1 MKLTVQDIVS
11 RPERMVSAL
20 CLVAIAVALALTQ
33 SCSTTKSLAEGESR
47 LAKNEIKVEN
57 DKRFKT
63 GEIEPYI
70 KQKPNSSFIFG
81 WNPFLCVYNWSGHS
95 NSFFARISRKLGTA
109 PVVFDSTQISPSVD
123 NIIRHLEYLG
133 YYGSTVEASVK
144 TNRKVSKVKYN
155 VTLGKQYTINGI
167 RYVLP
172 ENGVLDEDFCAD
184 TNKVLVKKGQYLS
197 ESLLEEESRRSSTYF
212 RKHGYYSLTKN
223 NYFFSADTLTT
234 PGEAFL
240 EYRINEYTRNETT
253 KDAVPFRKFYF
264 NEIGINYPDN
274 LKIREKV
281 LRDLNLIHPGDMY
294 DETVVN
300 RTYSRYSA
308 LNILS
313 SVNVAVKQS
322 DTASVNADISLSAS
336 KIQGFKLNIE
346 ASSNSSGLL
355 GISPGLSF
363 YHKNIFHGG
372 EVLNLNFTGNF
383 QFKPNSSTSSTELGV
398 SAGIKFPKF
407 IFVPVQRFKKAVPST
422 EIKASYNYQ
431 NRPEYTR
438 NIISYSFGYSGSYK
452 KLHFQFN
459 PTQLNVVRIYDM
471 NQDFLETISSNI
483 FLTSSY
489 YDHFDFGAGGT
500 IYYTTCTDVN
510 PKRSYHYFKFQFNE
524 AGNFLS
530 LFNPLLPKNSATGK
544 HSIWSTPFSQYVR
557 GEFTAGKTWV
567 FGKNDR
573 QAIAT
578 RFLAGAGLAY
588 ANSSALPYEQQFY
601 SGGANSLRGW
611 QARNVGPGT
620 SPRDTVFSIPSQTGD
635 MKFEVNAEYR
645 FGMFWKINGAV
656 FVDAGNVWNFK
667 NKNTDAEDIINMN
680 NFLEGIAA
688 NWGVGLRLDLNF
700 ILLRFDMGMVFR
712 DPSRESGHRWVGPSG
727 WLKRY
732 GYAVHFGVGYP
743 F

>member
-11 RPERMVSAL
+11 RPERIVSAL
-20 CLVAIAVALALTQ
+20 CLVAIAVTLALTQ

-47 LAKNEIKVEN
+47 LAKNEIRVEN

-123 NIIRHLEYLG
+123 NIVRHLEYLG

-172 ENGVLDEDFCAD
+172 ESGVLDEDFCAD
-184 TNKVLVKKGQYLS
+184 TNKVLVKKGQFLS
-197 ESLLEEESRRSSTYF
+197 ESLLEEESRRSATYF

-223 NYFFSADTLTT
+223 NYFFSADTLTN

-240 EYRINEYTRNETT
+240 EYRINEYTRNETA

-274 LKIREKV
+274 LKIRETV

-372 EVLNLNFTGNF
+372 EVLNLSFTGNF
-383 QFKPNSSTSSTELGV
+383 QFKPNSSTRSTELGV

-452 KLHFQFN
+452 N
-459 PTQLNVVRIYDM
+459 CT
-471 NQDFLETISSNI
+471 SN
-483 FLTSSY
+483 
-489 YDHFDFGAGGT
+489 
-500 IYYTTCTDVN
+500 
-510 PKRSYHYFKFQFNE
+510 
-524 AGNFLS
+524 
-530 LFNPLLPKNSATGK
+530 
-544 HSIWSTPFSQYVR
+544 STPRS
-557 GEFTAGKTWV
+557 
-567 FGKNDR
+567 
-573 QAIAT
+573 
-578 RFLAGAGLAY
+578 
-588 ANSSALPYEQQFY
+588 
-601 SGGANSLRGW
+601 
-611 QARNVGPGT
+611 
-620 SPRDTVFSIPSQTGD
+620 
-635 MKFEVNAEYR
+635 
-645 FGMFWKINGAV
+645 
-656 FVDAGNVWNFK
+656 
-667 NKNTDAEDIINMN
+667 
-680 NFLEGIAA
+680 
-688 NWGVGLRLDLNF
+688 
-700 ILLRFDMGMVFR
+700 
-712 DPSRESGHRWVGPSG
+712 
-727 WLKRY
+727 
-732 GYAVHFGVGYP
+732 
-743 F
+743 